1 LDKSTIFRKSAKGQ
15 EAFSS
20 RQSGLPP
27 KLRSLLILV
36 DGKRPVSELAKMALA
51 PAELDPM
58 LEVLEAEGYIESD
71 SRRRAAF
78 EDTATVPQPL
88 MKASGPAPLAA
99 GPTAAP
105 ETPVPAPSPAPAPAP
120 PTVQAPAAPVTLAQA
135 KQLAARL
142 VTSALGP
149 VGEELCMRIEAS
161 RSLADYTAAVKR
173 AYGVI
178 REVRGGAAAAQFGQQ
193 IEANLPP
200 A

>member
-1 LDKSTIFRKSAKGQ
+1 LDKNTIFRKSAKGQ

-51 PAELDPM
+51 PAELDAM
-58 LEVLEAEGYIESD
+58 LELLETEGYIESET
-71 SRRRAAF
+71 RRRPGF

-88 MKASGPAPLAA
+88 AKASGPSPL
-99 GPTAAP
+99 
-105 ETPVPAPSPAPAPAP
+105 ETPTGVTEAPPVAPAPS
-120 PTVQAPAAPVTLAQA
+120 PAAPVTLAQA

-142 VTSALGP
+142 VTSSLGP

>member
-1 LDKSTIFRKSAKGQ
+1 MDKNTIFRKSAKGQ

-36 DGKRPVSELAKMALA
+36 DGKRPVSELAKMALV
-51 PAELDPM
+51 PAELDAM
-58 LEVLEAEGYIESD
+58 LDLLEAEGYIESET
-71 SRRRAAF
+71 RRRPAF

-88 MKASGPAPLAA
+88 MKASGPAPLAPPVA
-99 GPTAAP
+99 VPTAAP
-105 ETPVPAPSPAPAPAP
+105 ETPAPAP
-120 PTVQAPAAPVTLAQA
+120 PAVQAPAAPVTLAQA

>member
-1 LDKSTIFRKSAKGQ
+1 MDKSTIFRKSSKGQ

-36 DGKRPVSELAKMALA
+36 DGKRPVSELAKLALV
-51 PAELDPM
+51 PSELDAM
-58 LEVLEAEGYIESD
+58 LDLLETEGFIESD
-71 SRRRAAF
+71 TRRRPAF

-88 MKASGPAPLAA
+88 MKASGPAPLATPSGEPGA
-99 GPTAAP
+99 PARAA
-105 ETPVPAPSPAPAPAP
+105 APAPAPAP
-120 PTVQAPAAPVTLAQA
+120 AVALTLAQA
-135 KQLAARL
+135 KVLAARL
-142 VTSALGP
+142 VTTALGP

-178 REVRGGAAAAQFGQQ
+178 REVRGGAAAAEFGQQ

>member
-1 LDKSTIFRKSAKGQ
+1 LDKNTIFRKSAKGQ

-36 DGKRPVSELAKMALA
+36 DGKRPVSELAKMALV

-58 LEVLEAEGYIESD
+58 LDLLEAEGYIESD
-71 SRRRAAF
+71 SRPRAAF
-78 EDTATVPQPL
+78 QDTATVPQPL
-88 MKASGPAPLAA
+88 MKASGPAPLSPS
-99 GPTAAP
+99 GGSPTDAP
-105 ETPVPAPSPAPAPAP
+105 DAPAPAP
-120 PTVQAPAAPVTLAQA
+120 PPASAPAPVTPVTLAQA

-142 VTSALGP
+142 VTSSLGP
-149 VGEELCMRIEAS
+149 VGEELCIRIEAS
-161 RSLADYTAAVKR
+161 RTLADYTAAVKR
-173 AYGVI
+173 AYSVI
-178 REVRGGAAAAQFGQQ
+178 REVRGGAAATQFGQQ